1 MALAASTHPHR
12 RALPA
17 GKHRAAAGQ
26 GRRTMPPYT
35 PHPTIGGFDGYDL
48 NHPGTGY
55 ASGGRP
61 SARGGNGTAFSGVP
75 GNGGGQDSKITDPIP
90 GNLNDG
96 GPGGTGGSIA
106 AVMAAVAARFS

>member
-1 MALAASTHPHR
+1 MA
-12 RALPA
+12 PA
-17 GKHRAAAGQ
+17 
-26 GRRTMPPYT
+26 PPAPPVVHNVAEGGSPA

-55 ASGGRP
+55 ASSGRP